1 MNESTEE
8 NPSNVIE
15 VSFSPRNEN
24 LSFER
29 EENPSELSDGQRFE
43 DNLDSDPL
51 EDLLNEFE
59 DLDESDFVEDTK
71 DFILDNRNDEQF
83 NFSYK
88 DDPVHMTE
96 VLLKQ
101 NERLNEDLKRL
112 SYYLDEMNFES

>member
-15 VSFSPRNEN
+15 VSFSPRNE
-24 LSFER
+24 S
-29 EENPSELSDGQRFE
+29 PSELGDGQWFE

-51 EDLLNEFE
+51 EDLLNEFV
-59 DLDESDFVEDTK
+59 DLDESDFAEDAK
-71 DFILDNRNDEQF
+71 DFILDNRSDEQF